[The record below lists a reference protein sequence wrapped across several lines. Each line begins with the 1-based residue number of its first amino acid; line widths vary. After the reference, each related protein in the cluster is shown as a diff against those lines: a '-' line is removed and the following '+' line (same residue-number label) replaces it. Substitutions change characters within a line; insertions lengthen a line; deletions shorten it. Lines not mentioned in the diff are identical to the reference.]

1 MFFYVYTILLWKL
14 PLTTPLYP
22 KATLTPLLHNSYYTY
37 TYDHTCEARW
47 RSKRSPHSYYAYTND
62 HTPENTPSRTPPWAG
77 FSPSPPLQTP
87 MPQEHIP
94 PIHSPSPISQPQ
106 QNKAI
111 RQQKNKKNDKKFA
124 RFKKKPYLCIRN
136 HQDCDFH
143 QVNIGLVAQL
153 VRATDS

>member
-1 MFFYVYTILLWKL
+1 MTI
-14 PLTTPLYP
+14 PVRR
-22 KATLTPLLHNSYYTY
+22 
-37 TYDHTCEARW
+37 DGEARDALIAITHTHMTIPV
-47 RSKRSPHSYYAYTND
+47 RRAREARGALIVITPMNIPQKIPLQGPLHEHDSPHL
-62 HTPENTPSRTPPWAG
+62 
-77 FSPSPPLQTP
+77 PPLSTP
-87 MPQEHIP
+87 MAQEHIP
-94 PIHSPSPISQPQ
+94 SIHSPSPISQPQ

-124 RFKKKPYLCIRN
+124 WFKKNPYLCIRN

>member
-1 MFFYVYTILLWKL
+1 MAIPVRR
-14 PLTTPLYP
+14 
-22 KATLTPLLHNSYYTY
+22 
-37 TYDHTCEARW
+37 DGEARDALIVITHTYMTIPV
-47 RSKRSPHSYYAYTND
+47 RRARKARGALIAITHTHMTIPRKIPLRGPLREHDSPHL
-62 HTPENTPSRTPPWAG
+62 
-77 FSPSPPLQTP
+77 PPLSTP
-87 MPQEHIP
+87 MAQEHIP
-94 PIHSPSPISQPQ
+94 SIHSPSPISQPQ

>member
-1 MFFYVYTILLWKL
+1 MTIPVRRARKVRGALIVITHTYMTIPVRRARKARGALIAITHTHMTIPRKI
-14 PLTTPLYP
+14 PLRGPLRE
-22 KATLTPLLHNSYYTY
+22 H
-37 TYDHTCEARW
+37 D
-47 RSKRSPHSYYAYTND
+47 SPHL
-62 HTPENTPSRTPPWAG
+62 
-77 FSPSPPLQTP
+77 PPLSTP
-87 MPQEHIP
+87 MAQEHIP
-94 PIHSPSPISQPQ
+94 SIHSPSPISQPQ

>member
-1 MFFYVYTILLWKL
+1 MTI
-14 PLTTPLYP
+14 PVRR
-22 KATLTPLLHNSYYTY
+22 
-37 TYDHTCEARW
+37 DGEARDALITITHTQMTISV
-47 RSKRSPHSYYAYTND
+47 RRDGEARGALMVITHTQMTIPQRIPLQGSLREHDSPHL
-62 HTPENTPSRTPPWAG
+62 SRCQHPC
-77 FSPSPPLQTP
+77 
-87 MPQEHIP
+87 PQEHIP